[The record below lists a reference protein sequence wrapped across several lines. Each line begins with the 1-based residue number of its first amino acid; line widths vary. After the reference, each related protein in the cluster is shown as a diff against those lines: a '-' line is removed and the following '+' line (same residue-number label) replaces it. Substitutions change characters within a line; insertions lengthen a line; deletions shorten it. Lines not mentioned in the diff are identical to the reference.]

1 MQATDAMKLD
11 IDISLTLRSP
21 ERSFSLSVRFVS
33 HSPRLALFGPSG
45 SGKTA
50 TLQAIAGLVHPERG
64 HIQVGDQ
71 RLFDTACGIDVPARE
86 RRIGYVFQDYA
97 LFPHLN
103 VEQNIA
109 YGVRRW
115 GRALTP
121 EQQDLIDALMERFG
135 LHAMRAA
142 FPKHL
147 SGGQRQRVA
156 IARALAI
163 RPALL
168 LLDEPFAALDTG
180 LRAQMREEVGQLL
193 TGLDTPAVLISH
205 DVQDVHALAQ
215 QVVMLRQGAVV
226 SQSDVGASLDQSVN
240 EFYGLAT

>member
-1 MQATDAMKLD
+1 MKLD

-21 ERSFSLSVRFVS
+21 ERTFSLAVQFVS
-33 HSPRLALFGPSG
+33 QSPRLALFGPSG

-50 TLQAIAGLVHPERG
+50 TLQAIAGLLRPERG
-64 HIQVGDQ
+64 HVQIGDQ
-71 RLFDTACGIDVPARE
+71 RLFDGAAGIDTPARQ

-103 VEQNIA
+103 VEQNIG
-109 YGVRRW
+109 YGLQRW
-115 GRALTP
+115 GKALTA
-121 EQQDLIDALMERFG
+121 EQRDQVDALMTRFG
-135 LHAMRAA
+135 LHALRAA

-180 LRAQMREEVGQLL
+180 LRAQMRDEVGQLL
-193 TGLDTPAVLISH
+193 TGLETPVVLISH

-215 QVVMLRQGAVV
+215 HVVMLRQGAVV
-226 SQSDVGASLDQSVN
+226 SQADVSTRLDQSVA